1 MDSERNFQPDRN
13 LRLMDQVRQ
22 VLRYY
27 HYRYRTEQTYCKWIL
42 RYVRHHGGK
51 THPKTM
57 GKAEIESFLSHLAVR
72 DRVSASTQ
80 RQALNAIMFL
90 YRKVLGMD
98 IREKIAPVKA
108 KRRKRPPVVLTQRQV
123 QDMLNHMHGIHKLMA
138 QLIYGSGLRLTEC
151 IRLRIQNL
159 DFEMHRIRVIDG
171 KGGKDR
177 DTVMPRLLKPALYEQ
192 VANVRKIHDQDIT
205 QGYGGVYIPAALK
218 RKYPNASREFRW
230 QYLFPAKKLS
240 VDPRSHAKQR
250 HHVLES
256 GLQKAVK
263 RAADGM
269 GILKRVGCHTLRHC
283 FATHA
288 LENGCNIRMVQKL
301 MGHSDI
307 RTTEVYLHVMD
318 KSLADV
324 ESPLDRG
331 SKLHDFSGDCT
342 INEAGHSQRGSD
354 PSDQSD

>member
-1 MDSERNFQPDRN
+1 MDSKRNFQPDRN

-22 VLRYY
+22 VLRYH

-42 RYVRHHGGK
+42 RFIRYHGGN
-51 THPKTM
+51 THPKSM
-57 GKAEIESFLSHLAVR
+57 GKNEIESFLSHLAVQ

-90 YRKVLGMD
+90 YRKVLDKD
-98 IREKIAPVKA
+98 ILDKIAPVKA
-108 KRRKRPPVVLTQRQV
+108 KRRKRPPVVLAQRQV
-123 QDMLNHMHGIHKLMA
+123 HKLLYHMHGIHKLMA
-138 QLIYGSGLRLTEC
+138 QLIYGSGLRLMEC

-159 DFEMHRIRVIDG
+159 DFEMNRIRVFDG

-177 DTVMPRLLKPALYEQ
+177 DTLMPRSLKSELVAQ
-192 VANVRKIHDQDIT
+192 VEKVRQMHDQDIIK
-205 QGYGGVYIPAALK
+205 GYGNVYIPDALR
-218 RKYPNASREFRW
+218 RKYPNASHEFRW
-230 QYLFPAKKLS
+230 QYLFPSKKLS
-240 VDPRSHAKQR
+240 VDPRSHTKQR

-263 RAADGM
+263 RAADDM

-288 LENGCNIRMVQKL
+288 LENGCNIRIVQEL
-301 MGHSDI
+301 MGHADI

-318 KSLADV
+318 KSFSDV
-324 ESPLDRG
+324 ESPLDQARR
-331 SKLHDFSGDCT
+331 LHGVSGDD
-342 INEAGHSQRGSD
+342 NLN
-354 PSDQSD
+354 PVL